1 MKQRNY
7 LTYPVVPTSSHAS
20 MRETS
25 YLSGRLLKYL
35 FGTVFLGLTFPA
47 LADTTADLLI
57 QDSDSLIPEITTSE
71 ARSLSADRST
81 TDIQPVKLAGRTNTL
96 LDDVGSAVSVVTSED
111 IESTPETD
119 VAELMKK
126 VPVVAE
132 SPRPGVF
139 VIPPGPEAGEY
150 PPGQYSFWDFATG
163 ENRTTKPVQPYA
175 PFALQTTPAFDIDFS
190 YLDNPDHEKD
200 LFDPLKRIHIGNDI
214 LLSFGGQFWYR
225 YMRETDSRLNPAGR
239 NNSFHLT
246 RVRAHAD
253 IWYQDK
259 VRLFAEFLDA
269 RQWGQE
275 LPPLGIDRNHT
286 DMLNLFMDVKLAE
299 AQGGKAYVRIGRQ
312 ELTYGSQRLI
322 SSLDWVNTRRT
333 FQGVK
338 TFWHTPKFNL
348 DTFWVRPMV
357 TQPNEF
363 DQWQKKQDFVG
374 LWGTYKP
381 KKGDAIDL
389 YFLSLLDSRGMYI
402 GQGGVT
408 GDSAIHTIGS
418 RYIGTYERFMFELE
432 GMYQFGKN
440 ANQDISAGAVAV
452 GGGYQVPLP
461 YNPQF
466 WLRYDYASG
475 DDNLGAGGTRN
486 TFNHLFPFGN
496 YYMGWLDRVGRQN
509 IHDFNAQFSLHP
521 QRWLTFISQFHRY
534 YLAEKTDFLYN
545 AGGAATLRDATGAS
559 GSHVGDE
566 IDIRF
571 NIHVDRHQD
580 VLVGYS
586 KMWAGTFMKAT
597 RPGVNPDLFYV
608 QYNFRF

>member
-1 MKQRNY
+1 MNQRNY

-20 MRETS
+20 MCETS
-25 YLSGRLLKYL
+25 DVSGRLLKYI
-35 FGTVFLGLTFPA
+35 FGTVFLGMTFPA
-47 LADTTADLLI
+47 LAGTTADTLM
-57 QDSDSLIPEITTSE
+57 PEITTSDTK
-71 ARSLSADRST
+71 SLSAGQST
-81 TDIQPVKLAGRTNTL
+81 DTPPIKLAGRTNTL

-119 VAELMKK
+119 RDIAELMKH
-126 VPVVAE
+126 VPVVTKA
-132 SPRPGVF
+132 PRPGGF
-139 VIPPGPEAGEY
+139 VIPPGPKAEEY
-150 PPGQYSFWDFATG
+150 PGQYSLWDFVTG
-163 ENRTTKPVQPYA
+163 KNRTTKPVQPYA
-175 PFALQTTPAFDIDFS
+175 PFALQTTPAYDIDFS
-190 YLDNPDHEKD
+190 YLDNPDHETD
-200 LFDPLKRIHIGNDI
+200 FFDPLKRIKIGNDV

-225 YMRETDSRLNPAGR
+225 YMHETDSRLNAAGR

-246 RVRAHAD
+246 RLRAHVD

-259 VRLFAEFLDA
+259 IRFFGEFLDA
-269 RQWGQE
+269 REWGE
-275 LPPLGIDRNHT
+275 EKPFFTPLGIDRNHT
-286 DMLNLFMDVKLAE
+286 DMLNIFMDVKLAE
-299 AQGGKAYVRIGRQ
+299 AQGGKAYVRVGRQ

-338 TFWHTPKFNL
+338 MFWNTPKFSV
-348 DTFWVRPMV
+348 DTFWVRPMR
-357 TQPNEF
+357 TQPNAF
-363 DQWQKKQDFVG
+363 DNWQKKRDFVG

-381 KKGDAIDL
+381 KKGDAVDL
-389 YFLSLLDSRGMYI
+389 YFLTLLDGRGTFV
-402 GQGGVT
+402 GQGGVM
-408 GDSAIHTIGS
+408 GDSRIHTIGS
-418 RYIGTYERFMFELE
+418 RYIGTYKRFLFELE

-440 ANQDISAGAVAV
+440 ANQDISAGAIAA
-452 GGGYQVPLP
+452 GAGYRIPLP

-475 DDNLGAGGTRN
+475 DDNLGVGGTRN

-509 IHDFNAQFSLHP
+509 IHDINAQFSLHP
-521 QRWLTFISQFHRY
+521 QRWLTFLSQYHRY

-545 AGGAATLRDATGAS
+545 AGGAATLRDATGLS

-566 IDIRF
+566 IDFRF
-571 NIHVDRHQD
+571 NVHVDRHQD

-586 KMWAGTFMKAT
+586 KMWAGGFMKAT

>member
-1 MKQRNY
+1 MLLY
-7 LTYPVVPTSSHAS
+7 LTP
-20 MRETS
+20 
-25 YLSGRLLKYL
+25 
-35 FGTVFLGLTFPA
+35 FA
-47 LADTTADLLI
+47 LADTTADSLI

-71 ARSLSADRST
+71 ARPLSTGRST

-139 VIPPGPEAGEY
+139 VIPPGPEAAEY

-299 AQGGKAYVRIGRQ
+299 AQGGKAYVRVGRQ

-322 SSLDWVNTRRT
+322 SSLDWVNTR
-333 FQGVK
+333 V
-338 TFWHTPKFNL
+338 
-348 DTFWVRPMV
+348 
-357 TQPNEF
+357 
-363 DQWQKKQDFVG
+363 
-374 LWGTYKP
+374 
-381 KKGDAIDL
+381 
-389 YFLSLLDSRGMYI
+389 
-402 GQGGVT
+402 
-408 GDSAIHTIGS
+408 
-418 RYIGTYERFMFELE
+418 
-432 GMYQFGKN
+432 
-440 ANQDISAGAVAV
+440 
-452 GGGYQVPLP
+452 
-461 YNPQF
+461 
-466 WLRYDYASG
+466 
-475 DDNLGAGGTRN
+475 
-486 TFNHLFPFGN
+486 
-496 YYMGWLDRVGRQN
+496 
-509 IHDFNAQFSLHP
+509 
-521 QRWLTFISQFHRY
+521 
-534 YLAEKTDFLYN
+534 
-545 AGGAATLRDATGAS
+545 
-559 GSHVGDE
+559 
-566 IDIRF
+566 
-571 NIHVDRHQD
+571 
-580 VLVGYS
+580 
-586 KMWAGTFMKAT
+586 
-597 RPGVNPDLFYV
+597 
-608 QYNFRF
+608 

>member
-1 MKQRNY
+1 MSNCRSLILVSLRSY
-7 LTYPVVPTSSHAS
+7 LGAMLLCLAPFALAGTTNDSAINSAENKVTQDTSSPIS
-20 MRETS
+20 
-25 YLSGRLLKYL
+25 K
-35 FGTVFLGLTFPA
+35 
-47 LADTTADLLI
+47 
-57 QDSDSLIPEITTSE
+57 ITTLDIE
-71 ARSLSADRST
+71 ALPTNKST
-81 TDIQPVKLAGRTNTL
+81 ATPPIKLAGNTNTL
-96 LDDVGSAVSVVTSED
+96 LDDASSAVSSITSSEL
-111 IESTPETD
+111 ESTPTNTRD
-119 VAELMKK
+119 ITELMKQ
-126 VPVVAE
+126 VPVVTKA
-132 SPRPGVF
+132 PRPGGF
-139 VIPPGPEAGEY
+139 VVPPGPEATEY
-150 PPGQYSFWDFATG
+150 PNQYSLWDFVTQK
-163 ENRTTKPVQPYA
+163 NRTTKPTQPYA

-190 YLDNPDHEKD
+190 YLDNPDHETD

-225 YMRETDSRLNPAGR
+225 YMNETDSRLNAAGR
-239 NNSFHLT
+239 NNSFHLART
-246 RVRAHAD
+246 RFHAD

-275 LPPLGIDRNHT
+275 LAPLGIDRNHT

-299 AQGGKAYVRIGRQ
+299 AQGGKAYVRVGRQ

-338 TFWHTPKFNL
+338 AFWQTPKFNL

-357 TQPNEF
+357 TEAQEF

-381 KKGDAIDL
+381 KKGDAFDL
-389 YFLSLLDSRGMYI
+389 YFLSLLDDRGMYM
-402 GQGGVT
+402 GQGGVL
-408 GDSAIHTIGS
+408 GNSVIHTIGS
-418 RYIGTYERFMFELE
+418 RYVGTYQRFMYELE
-432 GMYQFGKN
+432 GMYQFGKYS
-440 ANQDISAGAVAV
+440 NQDISAGAIAA
-452 GGGYQVPLP
+452 GAGYRIPLP
-461 YNPQF
+461 LNPQF

-475 DDNLGAGGTRN
+475 DDNLGSGGTRN

-496 YYMGWLDRVGRQN
+496 YYMGWMDRVGRQN
-509 IHDFNAQFSLHP
+509 IHDFNAQFSFHP
-521 QRWLTFISQFHRY
+521 QRWLTFLTQYHRF
-534 YLAEKTDFLYN
+534 YLASKTDFLYN
-545 AGGAATLRDATGAS
+545 AGGAATLRDPTGAA

-566 IDIRF
+566 IDLRF

-586 KMWAGTFMKAT
+586 KLWAGDFMKAT